1 MIMKEVKA
9 PLGKTNSRELTKV
22 ENNGGGKFLFASA
35 LFIGSV
41 LAIKKILKKINNRK
55 NKFRVYKV
63 AKT

>member
-1 MIMKEVKA
+1 MKEVKA

-22 ENNGGGKFLFASA
+22 ENNGSGKFLFTSA